1 MGLIP
6 AFEADLAR
14 EETYFRKHLLTE
26 DIARLKRLEAL
37 CAQSPDFA
45 AFEKAGMRIGWTRDD
60 MRTASLAEPIREFLT
75 MLWRAEREGGAE
87 SAIREAWLKLDG
99 ERMRILVHCL

>member
-1 MGLIP
+1 MRACRPHADGGAWWRERLWDSIP

-26 DIARLKRLEAL
+26 DIAGLKRLEAL

-45 AFEKAGMRIGWTRDD
+45 AFEKAGMRIGWTRDLPS
-60 MRTASLAEPIREFLT
+60 RFANS
-75 MLWRAEREGGAE
+75 
-87 SAIREAWLKLDG
+87 
-99 ERMRILVHCL
+99 